1 MAIFRLHHKEWE
13 KGKRMDPLASSKKR
27 RRSVSE
33 ESRSV
38 ATTVQATASR
48 EFPGGGRKGVSS
60 GLSTIVKR
68 KETSVKKDKWW
79 TKLG

>member
-13 KGKRMDPLASSKKR
+13 KGKRMDPPASSKKR

-33 ESRSV
+33 ESV
-38 ATTVQATASR
+38 ATTVQATSSR